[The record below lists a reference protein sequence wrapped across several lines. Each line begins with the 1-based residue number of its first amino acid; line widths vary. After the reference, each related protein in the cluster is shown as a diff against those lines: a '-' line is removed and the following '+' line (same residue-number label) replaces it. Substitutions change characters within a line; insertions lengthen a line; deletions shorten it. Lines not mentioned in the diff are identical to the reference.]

1 MKKYLLIFFIAWG
14 CQSMAQTTFRT
25 ETGEIQFDASTPL
38 EDIYAINSKVNF
50 ALTVEGEIAVLLL
63 VKEFDFKRKLMQEHF
78 NENYIESDKYPK
90 AYLTGHLDDF
100 NPEDISEE
108 PRTFALSG
116 DLTLHGVTRPVDTEL
131 TINREGSFLVLQTE
145 FVIKTEDHKIK
156 VPRILFKKV
165 AKEVRVRVL
174 ARLIETKKTE

>member
-1 MKKYLLIFFIAWG
+1 
-14 CQSMAQTTFRT
+14 MAQTTFRT
-25 ETGEIQFDASTPL
+25 ETGEIQFDASTPM
-38 EDIYAINSKVNF
+38 EDIYAVNRKVNF
-50 ALTVEGEIAVLLL
+50 ALTAEGEIAVLLL

-90 AYLTGHLDDF
+90 AYLTGNLVNF

-108 PRTFALSG
+108 PITYALNG
-116 DLTLHGVTRPVDTEL
+116 DLTLHGVTRPIDTEL
-131 TINREGSFLVLQTE
+131 IINREGSFLVLQTE
-145 FVIKTEDHKIK
+145 FTIKTEDHKIK

-174 ARLIETKKTE
+174 SRLMETKETE